1 MAKNQFIVLESPE
14 YKESSKRDFT
24 SILTKKNFKL
34 SSKFDKIGKGL
45 TFYVKTYGC
54 QSNIK
59 DSENISGILIKLGF
73 KPQNDILKADLI
85 ILNTCAIRENAEKK
99 VFGEIG
105 FLSKLKKTNPK
116 FVFGICGCM
125 SQEEHVIQK
134 IMDTNNNIDFVFGVH
149 NIHDLPSLLY
159 EVIKNKKRVINVLS
173 KPKSLYESIPSSVGS
188 KVKAFVNI
196 MQGCDN
202 FCTYCIVPYVRGQ
215 MHSRSKNDILK
226 EVKNL
231 IKEGYKEVTL
241 LGQNVNS
248 YGVDLKDKSY
258 KFWDLLEDVAKTKI
272 PRVRFVTSNPWNF
285 DLKIVDVMKKYP
297 NIMPYIHLPVQSGDE
312 EILKRMNRK
321 VPIKEYLKKIEYIRK
336 NIKDTAISTD
346 LIVGF
351 PNESEKAFNNTLKLY
366 KTVKFDNAY
375 TFIYSRREGTPA
387 ARMPDKISL
396 STKQKRLQKLNK
408 LVQQYSKEN
417 NEKYVGKIL
426 EVLVEGK
433 SKTNENTFTGY
444 SPNWKVVNFTGKCKI
459 GDIVKV
465 KISSASRFSLNGSLV
480 I

>member
-1 MAKNQFIVLESPE
+1 MAKNHFVVLNTPE
-14 YKESSKRDFT
+14 YKISSKRKVLT
-24 SILTKKNFKL
+24 SLQKRNFKFNTKHL
-34 SSKFDKIGKGL
+34 MIGNGL
-45 TFYVKTYGC
+45 TYYVKTYGC

-59 DSENISGILIKLGF
+59 DSENISGILNKLGF
-73 KPQNDILKADLI
+73 KEQKEILKADLI

-125 SQEEHVIQK
+125 GQEEHVIQK
-134 IMDTNNNIDFVFGVH
+134 IMKSNNNIDFVFGVH
-149 NIHDLPSLLY
+149 NIHDLPSILCD
-159 EVIKNKKRVINVLS
+159 VIKNKKRIINVLS
-173 KPKSLYESIPSSVGS
+173 NPKSMYESIPSSIGS

-215 MHSRSKNDILK
+215 MHSRSKQDILN
-226 EVKNL
+226 EVKKL

-248 YGVDLKDKSY
+248 YGVDFKDKSY
-258 KFWDLLEDVAKTKI
+258 KFWNLLEDVAKTKI

-285 DLKIVDVMKKYP
+285 DLKIVDVMKNYS

-312 EILKRMNRK
+312 QILKRMNRK
-321 VPIKEYLKKIEYIRK
+321 VLVKDYLKKIQYIRK
-336 NIKDTAISTD
+336 NIKDSAISTD

-366 KTVKFDNAY
+366 KQVKFDNAY

-387 ARMPDKISL
+387 AKMPDKISL
-396 STKQKRLQKLNK
+396 ETKQKRLQKLNE
-408 LVQQYSKEN
+408 LVKKYSKEN

-433 SKTNENTFTGY
+433 SKTNVNTFTGY